1 MGRNTRL
8 RNEASQNQTPK
19 FLEARNSLPEELR
32 SVYDRMIAEYRFQA
46 LKLYGR
52 DWVAYKVIAEL
63 VREGWRPG

>member
-1 MGRNTRL
+1 VDTRL
-8 RNEASQNQTPK
+8 RNEESQTQSPK
-19 FLEARNSLPEELR
+19 FLEARNSLPVELR
-32 SVYDRMIAEYRFQA
+32 SVYDRMIDEYRFQA